1 MTVHVR
7 AGARPL
13 PAARTGRR
21 VGGAG
26 PGAADDP
33 NLRAPEPYHSHRCE
47 RVRVRFQQRNVG
59 GEWEALGPGAAADFA
74 WEEPLAARRLRVRLD
89 GCGGAWR
96 DCIVHEYSLDVL
108 RARLKRL
115 FHHLEQAHIIGLGCR
130 SHATMRALSA
140 GRALAAA
147 APSAT
152 APFTRRAWPCC
163 RHAVGQDWATHGTI
177 RH

>member
-1 MTVHVR
+1 MTAHVR

-33 NLRAPEPYHSHRCE
+33 DLRAPEPCHLHRCE

-108 RARLKRL
+108 RARPERL
-115 FHHLEQAHIIGLGCR
+115 FHHLE
-130 SHATMRALSA
+130 
-140 GRALAAA
+140 
-147 APSAT
+147 
-152 APFTRRAWPCC
+152 
-163 RHAVGQDWATHGTI
+163 
-177 RH
+177 